1 MAATNRDREALE
13 LLQAVT
19 RDIVLERDPR
29 RVLGRILDAALEYID
44 AEHGFLILSGSGSP
58 VIGAARTRAGE
69 TMAPVQEEMSRTI
82 LKHVLATGKPFLE
95 TDIAANFDV
104 SGQASVKRLAL
115 RAVFAWPIEF
125 QGKHLGVIY
134 LDWRKRWPKRRVE
147 EIQEMLAAFAR
158 GAAIVLEH
166 ARLCAGAIHDRLTGA
181 YTRSYCE
188 QRMRQEI
195 DRARRGGRPFSY
207 LLLDIDRFALV
218 NDIHGVEFGDR
229 VLCEVG
235 RRVAGWLRG
244 GDIAASHA
252 LDEAGPEP
260 GRHGGDEFEVLLP
273 ETPSEDARRVAER
286 ICRALEREA
295 VVLDG
300 KTLWV
305 TASVG
310 VATFPDHADSAE
322 NLTRAAEEA
331 LYLAKRSGRNRVEAA
346 KGASAASA
354 AEAERRALAHDSDLE
369 TLAFSRDAQAL
380 LGMLTRLLGGALDLD
395 RRIEVMLD
403 TLGNAT
409 GADVSHLLL
418 LGHGEKAGRIL
429 TRTLRGAAIGAPPD
443 PRSIVVVEAV
453 QSGAPVRVADVTQEP
468 RIREESARSGRVGS
482 VLCVPLLSG
491 VRPFAAVLLEV
502 RSREHRFTQEDE
514 ALVAAFARK
523 AAPALHEALLAGE
536 RDAELSRMR
545 VIVEE
550 ALRSERLRYDWS
562 KVVAESRA
570 MKEVLLTLDRMVDSP
585 YPLLLVGESGSGKDL
600 LARAVHYNGP
610 RKAHPFFA
618 VNCAAL
624 SETLLDSELF
634 GHVQGAFT
642 GADQDRVGVFEAA
655 GEGTLF
661 LDEVGEMSPGM
672 QVKILRAIEQREVR
686 PVGGRETIPVRCR
699 LICATNRDLEEMVG
713 EGLFREDLFY
723 RLAVL
728 RARVPPLRE
737 RPEDVAPLLERM
749 SREAGGQG
757 LEITPEALARLQQ
770 CPWRGNVRELESEV
784 KRLQTLGIRTVREAD
799 LSASVRSAQEVAR
812 SSQAAT
818 GPAAGQTLSAWLD
831 ECERAALQ
839 AALAAAGGNRQEAAK
854 ALGINRVT
862 LYRKLERLGMAA
874 AKDEPG

>member
-44 AEHGFLILSGSGSP
+44 AEHGFLLLSGTDSP
-58 VIGAARTRAGE
+58 VIGAARTRSGE

-82 LKHVLATGKPFLE
+82 VKHVLTTGKPFLE
-95 TDIAANFDV
+95 PDIAANFDV

-115 RAVFAWPIEF
+115 RAVFAYPIEF
-125 QGKHLGVIY
+125 QGRHLGVIY

-147 EIQEMLAAFAR
+147 EIQEMLASFAR

-166 ARLCAGAIHDRLTGA
+166 ARLCAEAIHDRLTGA

-195 DRARRGGRPFSY
+195 ERARRGGRPFSY
-207 LLLDIDRFALV
+207 LLLDLDRFSLI
-218 NDIHGVEFGDR
+218 NDIHGVEVGDR
-229 VLCEVG
+229 VLREVG
-235 RRVAGWLRG
+235 GRIAGWLRG

-252 LDEAGPEP
+252 TEDSGPES

-295 VVLDG
+295 VVIEG
-300 KTLWV
+300 RTLWL
-305 TASVG
+305 TGSIG

-322 NLTRAAEEA
+322 SLKRAAEEA

-346 KGASAASA
+346 KGASAART
-354 AEAERRALAHDSDLE
+354 AEAERRALAHDADLE

-380 LGMLTRLLGGALDLD
+380 LGMLTRFLGGALDLD

-403 TLGNAT
+403 TLASAT
-409 GADVSHLLL
+409 GADAAHLLL
-418 LGHGEKAGRIL
+418 LGQEEAPRRIL
-429 TRTLRGAAIGAPPD
+429 TRGRAPAGPPD
-443 PRSIVVVEAV
+443 AGSAIVQEAV
-453 QSGAPVRVADVTQEP
+453 NARTPVRVVDVTQDP
-468 RIREESARSGRVGS
+468 RTREEAIRAARVGS
-482 VLCVPLLSG
+482 VLCVPFLSG
-491 VRPFAAVLLEV
+491 DRPFAVVHLEV
-502 RSREHRFTQEDE
+502 RSRDHRFTQEDE
-514 ALVAAFARK
+514 ALVSAFARK
-523 AAPALHEALLAGE
+523 AAPSLHDALLAE
-536 RDAELSRMR
+536 RRDAELSRMR

-550 ALRSERLRYDWS
+550 ALRGERLRYDWS
-562 KVVAESRA
+562 NVVAESRA
-570 MKEVLLTLDRMVDSP
+570 MKELLRTLDRMVDSP
-585 YPLLLVGESGSGKDL
+585 YPLLIVGESGSGKEL
-600 LARAVHYNGP
+600 IARAVHYNGP

-624 SETLLDSELF
+624 SETILDSELF
-634 GHVQGAFT
+634 GHVRGAFT
-642 GADQDRVGVFEAA
+642 GADRDRIGVFEAA

-672 QVKILRAIEQREVR
+672 QVKILRAIEQREIR

-699 LICATNRDLEEMVG
+699 LICATNRNIEEMVS

-737 RPEDVAPLLERM
+737 RPEDVAPLVERI
-749 SREAGGQG
+749 SKGASGQA
-757 LEITPEALARLQQ
+757 LEISPEALAILQQ
-770 CPWRGNVRELESEV
+770 ASWRGNVRELESEV
-784 KRLQTLGIRTVREAD
+784 KRLLTLGVRFVRPED
-799 LSASVRSAQEVAR
+799 LSASIR
-812 SSQAAT
+812 
-818 GPAAGQTLSAWLD
+818 GPKEERRAPQSTASPAPGQTLSAFLD
-831 ECERAALQ
+831 ECERQAIQ

-862 LYRKLERLGMAA
+862 LYRKLERLGMPV
-874 AKDEPG
+874 AKEEAGEA